1 MLFNSLQFLIF
12 FPVTVIIY
20 FLLPRR
26 VRWLFLLAASCY
38 FYMAF
43 VPKYILILAATIIV
57 DYFAGIYI
65 QKSAGSWRKFFLI
78 CSIVANVGFLAFFKY
93 FNFLAG
99 NINALAHVIG
109 WNYSISLLNIILP
122 IGLSFHTFQA
132 MSYTIEVYR
141 KKQTAERH
149 FGIYALYVMFF
160 PQLVAGPIERP
171 QQLLPQLHNPK
182 PFSYDDVTNGL
193 KFMLWG
199 LFKKVVIADNI
210 AAIIQPVFSSPRS
223 FGGPALIVAVVL
235 FAFQLY
241 TDFSGYSDIAVGA
254 ARVFGVRLMFNF
266 NRPYFSKSVA
276 EFWRRWHISLM
287 SWLRDYLYYPL
298 VFSGRHRRRW
308 WVFFSLLFTFFIS
321 GLWHGAAWKYVCM
334 GLLNGIYLVV
344 SQLTVKPRQFIVKL
358 LRLNSFPSLHR
369 LLQVMITFG
378 LVCLGWI
385 FFRAESLS
393 SAFVIFSRLTSGW
406 SLLWSGLPLS
416 TILHQVIFFGIN
428 IDQTQQVQMVGLFG
442 SLLLLLVFEWIERRH
457 QILLFLSEKPIFVR
471 WFCYYVIVFLI
482 LFFGKFGS
490 QQFIYFQF

>member
-12 FPVTVIIY
+12 FPVTVIVY
-20 FLLPRR
+20 FILPRR
-26 VRWLFLLAASCY
+26 IRWLFLLAASCY

-43 VPKYILILAATIIV
+43 VPKYILILAATIVV

-65 QKSAGSWRKFFLI
+65 ERSEGAKRKFFLI
-78 CSIVANVGFLAFFKY
+78 TSIVANVGFLAFFKY

-99 NINALAHVIG
+99 NINALASFTH
-109 WNYSISLLNIILP
+109 WNYSIPLLNIILP

-141 KKQTAERH
+141 KKQKAERH
-149 FGIYALYVMFF
+149 FGMYALYVMFF

-171 QQLLPQLHNPK
+171 QQLLPQLHK
-182 PFSYDDVTNGL
+182 PRPFLYDDAVTGL
-193 KFMLWG
+193 KYMLWG

-210 AAIIQPVFSSPRS
+210 AGVIQPIFHSPGLFS
-223 FGGPALIVAVVL
+223 GPALTLAVVL

-241 TDFSGYSDIAVGA
+241 ADFSGYSDIAVGA
-254 ARVFGVRLMFNF
+254 ARLFGVHLMLNF

-298 VFSGRHRRRW
+298 VFAGRRRRRW

-321 GLWHGAAWKYVCM
+321 GLWHGADWKYVFM
-334 GLLNGIYLVV
+334 GLLNGVYLVF
-344 SQLTVKPRQFIVKL
+344 SQLTGRLRLSAVKL
-358 LRLNSFPSLHR
+358 LRLNLFPAFHR
-369 LLQVMITFG
+369 LLQTAMTFG

-385 FFRAESLS
+385 FFRAENLH
-393 SAFVIFSRLTSGW
+393 SAFVIFSRLATGW
-406 SLLWSGLPLS
+406 PQLWPGITHLS
-416 TILHQVIFFGIN
+416 ALRQTLFFGSN
-428 IDQTQQVQMVGLFG
+428 LDKTQAVQMAGLFA
-442 SLLLLLVFEWIERRH
+442 SLLLLLVFELIARRRSVF
-457 QILLFLSEKPIFVR
+457 LFLSEKPIVLR
-471 WFCYYVIVFLI
+471 WGCYYLVLFAI
-482 LFFGKFGS
+482 LFFGKFGA